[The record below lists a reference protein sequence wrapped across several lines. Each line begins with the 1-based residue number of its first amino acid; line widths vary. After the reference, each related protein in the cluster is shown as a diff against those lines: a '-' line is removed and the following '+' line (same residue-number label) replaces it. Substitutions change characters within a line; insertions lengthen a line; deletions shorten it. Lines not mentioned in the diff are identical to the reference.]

1 MKEAE
6 DEIKARKK
14 NLTQKM
20 KKRTI
25 TTVIQTRGTLFYSVV
40 ERNAMA
46 VELEQIKTELKI
58 ATHNTSVERDAVSLL
73 SKQAKD
79 AKEVLD
85 IEKSKRGPKDSEI
98 RQRIDQCL
106 KDFGVDRG
114 ASHGGDF
121 NGVACLVLEE
131 KIDGIISEIEEIL
144 FEYGNGSP
152 YEIETV
158 CDSYRIHFL
167 LLSHIFALSRSS
179 KGEMR
184 DTELKKEIVQQLEE
198 VIPLVDRSTQRL
210 GLSMKTPKR
219 HLVSAHLIDMMIE
232 YDGIAPYLE
241 DWVEQLHQ
249 RYMQSKSR
257 CKVRDLVQVAN
268 YHSRFDKLFHNTE
281 VLKIKNEMKEKSRRN
296 FKKNSNYFKGDQ
308 RSIEKKDERRV
319 RRLQAVE
326 TAKELFRTKPTL
338 YTGLQMN
345 MNETALC

>member
-1 MKEAE
+1 MK
-6 DEIKARKK
+6 KK
-14 NLTQKM
+14 N
-20 KKRTI
+20 
-25 TTVIQTRGTLFYSVV
+25 
-40 ERNAMA
+40 
-46 VELEQIKTELKI
+46 
-58 ATHNTSVERDAVSLL
+58 
-73 SKQAKD
+73 
-79 AKEVLD
+79 
-85 IEKSKRGPKDSEI
+85 
-98 RQRIDQCL
+98 
-106 KDFGVDRG
+106 
-114 ASHGGDF
+114 
-121 NGVACLVLEE
+121 
-131 KIDGIISEIEEIL
+131 DGIISEIEEIL
-144 FEYGNGSP
+144 FEYGNGNP

-232 YDGIAPYLE
+232 YEGIAPYLE

-281 VLKIKNEMKEKSRRN
+281 VLRIKEEMKQKSRRK
-296 FKKNSNYFKGDQ
+296 FKKNSDYFKGDQ
-308 RSIEKKDERRV
+308 RNIERKDERRV